1 MRRRTFLKASAAL
14 GVNTLVSRSIAADG
28 LKKPRF
34 RMPEEAMLHAKTWF
48 AFGAQKSIWGGRL
61 LPVVQKNL
69 VDIIN
74 RVALYE
80 PVSVLVDP
88 LSKPIA
94 TKLLTGDAVL
104 IDCPMDDIWIR
115 DTGPLFVEGIDLE
128 GQFGVDFNFNGWGDK
143 QDHDRDGAIAGKILN
158 QVNVGLAGTFLVIE
172 GGAIEVDGA
181 GTGIFTESC
190 ILNNNRN
197 PGLSKLECE
206 KELKRILGLENI
218 IWLPGIAGMDIT
230 DGHTD
235 FYARFVE
242 PGVVIAAYDSDPN
255 SFDHDVTKA
264 HLEILNQT
272 VDARGRK
279 LDVRV
284 LETPWDVRTRYLTDD
299 FAAGYV
305 NYYVCNGAV
314 MMPEFGDKKAD
325 ERAKSI
331 LQASYPDRIIE
342 QINIDGIVAGG
353 GGIHCVT
360 QQQPA

>member
-1 MRRRTFLKASAAL
+1 MRRRTFLKASALL
-14 GVNTLVSRSIAADG
+14 GMNTLFSPSISADQP
-28 LKKPRF
+28 KKPRF
-34 RMPEEAMLHAKTWF
+34 RMPEEAMPHAKTWF
-48 AFGAQKSIWGGRL
+48 AFGAQKSIWGSRL

-69 VDIIN
+69 ADIIN

-94 TKLLTGDAVL
+94 KKRLTGDAIL

-115 DTGPLFVEGIDLE
+115 DTGPVFVEGIDLG
-128 GQFGVDFNFNGWGDK
+128 GQFGVDLNFNGWGNK
-143 QDHDRDGAIAGKILN
+143 QAHARDSAIAQEILN
-158 QVNVGLAGTFLVIE
+158 QEGVGLVDTSLVME

-181 GTGIFTESC
+181 GTGMFTESC

-197 PGLSKLECE
+197 PGLSRLECE
-206 KELKRILGLENI
+206 KELKRILGLERI
-218 IWLPGIAGMDIT
+218 IWLPGIVGMDIT

-242 PGVVIAAYDSDPN
+242 PGVVVAAYDSDPS

-264 HLEILNQT
+264 HLEILNEAI
-272 VDARGRK
+272 DARGRK
-279 LDVRV
+279 LDVHV
-284 LETPWDVRTRYLTDD
+284 LETPWDIRTRYLTDD

-342 QINIDGIVAGG
+342 QINIDGIAAGG